1 MPRKKGRSRPTRKRF
16 DADLHMHSTC
26 SDGELTPKQLVAMA
40 KRRNLPAIAITD
52 HDTVSSFAEAAESAA
67 AADIHLIPGTEISA
81 MLHREVHILG
91 LFLEPSHAELNR
103 QLNRQS
109 EARVTRVFEICERLK
124 AEGVDLEPEVVLAE
138 AEGNVGRPHI
148 AKALIKAQVV
158 RNFNEAF
165 DIYLGRKGKAYVPA
179 ERLSAEFAIN
189 LIHQAGGVAILAHP
203 GVEKL
208 GSPFPELQAM
218 GLDGIEVNHPGH
230 NATMRNSL
238 RTQAQRMDFLVSGG
252 SDMHSHQSSCKLGDL
267 GISRA
272 ELEALIE
279 KANQHRNQQDLE
291 EYGYA
296 V

>member
-1 MPRKKGRSRPTRKRF
+1 
-16 DADLHMHSTC
+16 MHSTC
-26 SDGELTPKQLVAMA
+26 SDGELTPTQLVAMA
-40 KRRNLPAIAITD
+40 KRRSLSTIAITD
-52 HDTVSSFAEAAESAA
+52 HDSVSSYADAIEAAA

-91 LFLEPSHAELNR
+91 LFLEPHHAELNR
-103 QLNRQS
+103 QLIGQS

-124 AEGVDLEPEVVLAE
+124 AEGVDLEPETVLAE

-158 RNFNEAF
+158 KNFSEAF

-208 GSPFPELQAM
+208 GSHFPELKAM

-238 RTQAQRMDFLVSGG
+238 RAQAQRMSFLVSGG

-267 GISRA
+267 GVNQN
-272 ELEALIE
+272 ELEALLE
-279 KANQHRNQQDLE
+279 KANQHRKQHGIE
-291 EYGYA
+291 EYQYA